1 MAENQRQSKDIWDII
16 DILGKVI
23 SSVLIGGIVSYFIQV
38 AAQKISY
45 SIEAGKLT
53 QSLVEQL
60 STTTKDQQ
68 LRQDIALAALDGSIG
83 QDKPL
88 LVGSIAERIA
98 NSKGFDDPTA
108 RYALEV
114 LKRREKERYDMII
127 QERKEQLASASRV
140 TDSNA
145 SPSPSP
151 SIEIPIRPSPQPS
164 ATLTP
169 LPTPST
175 SSKTQNQVDK
185 VSDVIAKTFS
195 GLVFI
200 QFSSGSEDA
209 TRALR
214 DELVSQGFE
223 VPDPEKVD
231 SVYRSSI
238 RYFNKSDVDLA
249 AKIKTIVS
257 KVDSKQKVEILD
269 FTNSNLKVP
278 KGQVEIWISSKE

>member
-1 MAENQRQSKDIWDII
+1 MTENQRQSKDIWDII

-23 SSVLIGGIVSYFIQV
+23 SSVLIGGIVSYFIQA

-68 LRQDIALAALDGSIG
+68 LRQDIALAALDCSIG

-114 LKRREKERYDMII
+114 LKLRKKERYDMII

-140 TDSNA
+140 TGPKA

-151 SIEIPIRPSPQPS
+151 SI
-164 ATLTP
+164 
-169 LPTPST
+169 
-175 SSKTQNQVDK
+175 
-185 VSDVIAKTFS
+185 
-195 GLVFI
+195 
-200 QFSSGSEDA
+200 
-209 TRALR
+209 
-214 DELVSQGFE
+214 
-223 VPDPEKVD
+223 
-231 SVYRSSI
+231 
-238 RYFNKSDVDLA
+238 
-249 AKIKTIVS
+249 
-257 KVDSKQKVEILD
+257 
-269 FTNSNLKVP
+269 
-278 KGQVEIWISSKE
+278 